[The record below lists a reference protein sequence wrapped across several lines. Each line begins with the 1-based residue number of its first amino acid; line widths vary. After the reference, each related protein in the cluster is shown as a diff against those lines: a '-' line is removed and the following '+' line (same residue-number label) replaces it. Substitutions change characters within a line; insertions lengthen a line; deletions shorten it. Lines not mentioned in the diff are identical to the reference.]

1 MLQIITGKF
10 FVTDELYV
18 TRQRG
23 VLYTN
28 YRCHMRDIIT
38 TAVGTLSPVTVRG
51 DVGSFI
57 YEVDERL
64 EAVRPD
70 GQREFLMAAGIEYL
84 IEDFA
89 AVVSFALNITCT
101 PNIDLARRLTQS
113 TRPSL
118 GAPKLPKEYIG
129 RVFDEEVNWAETD
142 AGRLQSFITD
152 LVGLERKNFK
162 SVMRAIRR
170 YVHGLH
176 RISDD
181 PDLAYSLLV
190 ASIESL
196 AQDFDEFVPTWEDY
210 SQNKRQEF
218 DKVLADAPL
227 GITEGIHNIILK
239 NEHMALGRR
248 YREFVL
254 KHLDPSFFRAEA
266 QAEANPVRS
275 RTLPTVLES
284 AYQSRSSYVHS
295 LRELPR
301 ILTSVPSHS
310 DVIMIGE
317 KPVLSFHGLARIARH
332 VIHHVVA
339 HAVKVEHEVFDY
351 RQDLPNT
358 VQLPLADQFWMWQ
371 AEGYR
376 QETARQYLS
385 AFLRQLAGF
394 WGGGSAGITDI
405 RPIIAKVERVVPG
418 LAKPEQRL
426 PLLVLYVLFHDT
438 AALEYQQPGWSVFLN
453 RYLTDFDAPS
463 VENLILYVLTNQT
476 PPWTLN
482 EYEEIY
488 QRYFKQR
495 YSKNGLQYEALFE
508 TATTLSL
515 AEAYRQD
522 GNEVRAYALVQEAVE
537 NLPKHQRL
545 LKFEAELSSPIPPI
559 VWIEILLPQKAAE
572 PAAEAAEPAAKAAEP
587 AAG

>member
-1 MLQIITGKF
+1 
-10 FVTDELYV
+10 
-18 TRQRG
+18 
-23 VLYTN
+23 
-28 YRCHMRDIIT
+28 
-38 TAVGTLSPVTVRG
+38 VRG

-572 PAAEAAEPAAKAAEP
+572 PAAEAAEPAAEAAEPAAKAAEP